1 MKQKRVDQEWVQLIK
16 EAKRLGLEIEDVRKF
31 LRRKLR

>member
-1 MKQKRVDQEWVQLIK
+1 MQLIK